1 MRNNVD
7 NLARLTQQLEDAR
20 DELEEINTEEQLL
33 EFEQSDFPLVQQLFS
48 LKDPYDKLW
57 NTALNFTVKSEEWL
71 NGTKHDK
78 NPEILYNNMINFR
91 IIYFSMVLG
100 PFLALKAEDIENEVH
115 EMWRT
120 MYKLTKVLSDA
131 AGPKIGAERFK
142 SKIDKFKNHM
152 PLLRTIC
159 NPGIRDRHWKQVKR

>member
-78 NPEILYNNMINFR
+78 NPEIL
-91 IIYFSMVLG
+91 LQ
-100 PFLALKAEDIENEVH
+100 KH
-115 EMWRT
+115 
-120 MYKLTKVLSDA
+120 
-131 AGPKIGAERFK
+131 
-142 SKIDKFKNHM
+142 DKFQDY
-152 PLLRTIC
+152 IFFF
-159 NPGIRDRHWKQVKR
+159 WF

>member
-78 NPEILYNNMINFR
+78 NPEILYNNMINFS
-91 IIYFSMVLG
+91 IIYFSFGFRAVLG
-100 PFLALKAEDIENEVH
+100 IESWGYWEWSSRDVEDDVQADE
-115 EMWRT
+115 
-120 MYKLTKVLSDA
+120 SA
-131 AGPKIGAERFK
+131 
-142 SKIDKFKNHM
+142 
-152 PLLRTIC
+152 
-159 NPGIRDRHWKQVKR
+159 